1 MVFGVKKVVDV
12 IGVDVCDYDVI
23 YKLLEDIQLVME
35 GLLELELV
43 EEVLGEVEVCVVFII
58 GKSVVVGC
66 YVIIGKLYCNCW
78 VWVYCGKQVVYEGDF
93 DFLCCNKDDVKEVV
107 MGFECGVGI
116 DWFVN
121 WEEGDCI
128 EVFKMVI

>member
-1 MVFGVKKVVDV
+1 
-12 IGVDVCDYDVI
+12 
-23 YKLLEDIQLVME
+23 ME

-78 VWVYCGKQVVYEGDF
+78 VWVYCGK
-93 DFLCCNKDDVKEVV
+93 
-107 MGFECGVGI
+107 
-116 DWFVN
+116 
-121 WEEGDCI
+121 
-128 EVFKMVI
+128 